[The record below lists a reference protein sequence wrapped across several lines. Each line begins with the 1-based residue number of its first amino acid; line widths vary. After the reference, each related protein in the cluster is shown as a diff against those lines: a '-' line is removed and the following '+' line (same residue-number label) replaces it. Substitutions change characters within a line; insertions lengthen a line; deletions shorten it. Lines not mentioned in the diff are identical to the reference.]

1 MSWLEWGNFNET
13 PELPQVDT
21 RNTTLEWLQI
31 PWVEQ
36 EVTLPAEGESLG
48 EHSDL
53 RQEVQTILRDRFTR
67 LAERYNVAGYDVFE
81 TYMLAASPEIQQQL
95 VSMWRMEA
103 RNFRDAVQELGRF
116 PVNDFEFRQS
126 IALGASMT
134 EEVVEA
140 TADIEENEIAE
151 AEETITQGENEAAV
165 AAIEES
171 REVGEEQLEEDKNT
185 IERQIE
191 DWEGQKS
198 RLESFNEL
206 TRWIRNNDP
215 ELNALLNDL
224 SSLDYPDIS
233 NIDSLS
239 IEEMRELSDN
249 VGEVYE
255 RISNIYTRIVAVL
268 SQPNYLQRN
277 ILPQAQA
284 AGNFDAVSAAL
295 IALNP
300 SFRGPIAEFWVVLPE
315 ESLADLPLAQQSRTR
330 AALWVETTQGV
341 EDDAEQ
347 SGNIFTITNEDG
359 QEISYN
365 VVTGERTLSVDG
377 YTLPS
382 QVEDQGDYD
391 TPLLEYMEV
400 EQSTLPQI
408 RIIQEIGQ
416 TLTDR
421 QVTTDELA
429 EIRATISSIPW
440 SDTLGIDFYS
450 LDGEEIQTRL
460 SELLETNQ
468 TELREAR
475 EAYEAELERL
485 EWAYLNAVRKQDE
498 KVQRTLNF
506 LREVGFTLLP
516 QTLTDQLVEKLN
528 SDSWLARRFGFD
540 EQIDFANGD
549 IGMDSNGGESDEID
563 NRDKVDF
570 ARFMNHALGREFVN
584 VSAIENG
591 SWNAIADRNE
601 ARTWVLDSGL
611 MNEWAFGR
619 LLSNLNQSMTPTT
632 EEE

>member
-1 MSWLEWGNFNET
+1 MAWLEWGNFSET

-31 PWVEQ
+31 PWIEQ

-81 TYMLAASPEIQQQL
+81 TYMLTASPEIQQEL

-103 RNFRDAVQELGRF
+103 RNFRDAAQELGRF

-134 EEVVEA
+134 EDVVEVI
-140 TADIEENEIAE
+140 ADTEDNTELNDDREV
-151 AEETITQGENEAAV
+151 TLWENEAASEV
-165 AAIEES
+165 VVERTETAADNTEENERRIQRKMDIINNFD
-171 REVGEEQLEEDKNT
+171 RE
-185 IERQIE
+185 
-191 DWEGQKS
+191 
-198 RLESFNEL
+198 
-206 TRWIRNNDP
+206 TRSIRNADP
-215 ELNALLNDL
+215 ELNALLDQFRA
-224 SSLDYPDIS
+224 LDASDEEA
-233 NIDSLS
+233 IDAVTL
-239 IEEMRELSDN
+239 
-249 VGEVYE
+249 
-255 RISNIYTRIVAVL
+255 RIVAVL
-268 SQPNYLQRN
+268 SQPNYIERN
-277 ILPQAQA
+277 ILPQAQD
-284 AGNFDAVSAAL
+284 AGNFDAVSNAL
-295 IALNP
+295 IALSP
-300 SFRGPIAEFWVVLPE
+300 ALRPRILAFQAVLPE
-315 ESLADLPLAQQSRTR
+315 ETLTDLPLEQQSRTR
-330 AALWVETTQGV
+330 AALWVETSQGV

-475 EAYEAELERL
+475 ETYEAELERL

-540 EQIDFANGD
+540 EPIDFANGD

-563 NRDKVDF
+563 NSDKVDF

-591 SWNAIADRNE
+591 SWNAIADRSK
-601 ARTWVLDSGL
+601 ARVWVLGSGL

-619 LLSNLNQSMTPTT
+619 LLSNLNQSVTQTT